1 MVYWLLIPG
10 LTFFLDL
17 FIIMGV
23 VNDDKDLKIILLRQ
37 QVRILQRK
45 VNAPPRI
52 SPSERAV

>member
-1 MVYWLLIPG
+1 MVYGLLIHG

-23 VNDDKDLKIILLRQ
+23 ANDDKDLEIILLRQ

-45 VNAPPRI
+45 VNAPPGI
-52 SPSERAV
+52 SPPESAV

>member
-1 MVYWLLIPG
+1 MDYWLLIHG

-17 FIIMGV
+17 FIIWGV
-23 VNDDKDLKIILLRQ
+23 VNDDKDLEIILLRQ

-52 SPSERAV
+52 SPSESAV

>member
-1 MVYWLLIPG
+1 MDYWLLIHG

-17 FIIMGV
+17 FIIWGV
-23 VNDDKDLKIILLRQ
+23 VNDDKDLEIILLRQ